1 MKSFDFRKASPR
13 ALREAV
19 NFEMYV
25 ILYGHQENLAEG
37 LLLTSGVVEPSF
49 SPPRGRTGL
58 ATGRCHSRK
67 RRKRSGSDGNLCT
80 SARKSSLFE
89 L

>member
-13 ALREAV
+13 VLRKAV

-25 ILYGHQENLAEG
+25 ILYE
-37 LLLTSGVVEPSF
+37 VVEPSF
-49 SPPRGRTGL
+49 SPPRGRTEL
-58 ATGRCHSRK
+58 TTERCHSRK
-67 RRKRSGSDGNLCT
+67 RRKRSESDDNLCT

>member
-1 MKSFDFRKASPR
+1 MKSFNFRKASPR
-13 ALREAV
+13 VLREAV
-19 NFEMYV
+19 KFEMYV
-25 ILYGHQENLAEG
+25 ILYRHQENLAEG

-58 ATGRCHSRK
+58 ATGRCPSRK
-67 RRKRSGSDGNLCT
+67 RRKRSGSGDNLCT

-89 L
+89 I